1 MSGYDDDLDFGQRC
15 SSREDCS
22 LNTKP
27 GKVVV
32 NKKNTEPP
40 NEKETRNGFDDD
52 LDTGKN
58 VVVSIS
64 TTTDSKRKSDNKLKV
79 QRKLN
84 IEKKRKRNEGS
95 LLKRILITL
104 ILNAGFVSIV
114 VGLMLEFDYVDDVYC
129 VVSIIQSILMI
140 FWDVYYTKLVW
151 KGDSSGEKLLLLPIL
166 HKFKIYDSI
175 TDVKQLRTRLFYRV
189 GTLIFVTIVIDA
201 IVAIGVNSWFE
212 SPVCSILLSVTTLIW
227 LIFYIFAKAE
237 PWLNPNEPKQ

>member
-1 MSGYDDDLDFGQRC
+1 MSGYDDDLDLGQLCSFG
-15 SSREDCS
+15 DALL
-22 LNTKP
+22 LNTKQ
-27 GKVVV
+27 GKVGI
-32 NKKNTEPP
+32 
-40 NEKETRNGFDDD
+40 NEKNKAPKIELETRKGFDED
-52 LDTGKN
+52 LDSGQN
-58 VVVSIS
+58 VVLS
-64 TTTDSKRKSDNKLKV
+64 TDLQRQSDNKLKK
-79 QRKLN
+79 RKKSKV
-84 IEKKRKRNEGS
+84 EKRRKRNGNL